1 MKARPHSFEVI
12 CKQKRIRWTADF
24 IYWRRSAVGFE
35 RINIGLKKPAASR
48 KENPFKLLSN
58 VFSKIPMTIRWQ
70 SFRNL
75 LTSFRDSTSFLL
87 NSMILPSAA
96 IPIAIDFN
104 GRKLSSFVKSSFWS
118 CLSLT
123 IQLKTSCLIIKPI
136 MLLAVENRSSKRN
149 RILRVSVWY
158 FTKMSYNKLLI

>member
-1 MKARPHSFEVI
+1 MI
-12 CKQKRIRWTADF
+12 CKQKRVRWTADF

-35 RINIGLKKPAASR
+35 RINFGLKQPAVSR

-58 VFSKIPMTIRWQ
+58 VFSKIPVIIRWQ

-75 LTSFRDSTSFLL
+75 VTSFKDSTSLLL

-96 IPIAIDFN
+96 ISIAIDFN
-104 GRKLSSFVKSSFWS
+104 GRKFSSFVKSNFWS

-123 IQLKTSCLIIKPI
+123 IQLRHLVW
-136 MLLAVENRSSKRN
+136 LLNP
-149 RILRVSVWY
+149 LC
-158 FTKMSYNKLLI
+158 F